1 MFSASIVIVGMFFK
15 LLYAAAKRNFENSP
29 MHYHVVLKG

>member
-15 LLYAAAKRNFENSP
+15 LLYAEEKEILRTAP
-29 MHYHVVLKG
+29 